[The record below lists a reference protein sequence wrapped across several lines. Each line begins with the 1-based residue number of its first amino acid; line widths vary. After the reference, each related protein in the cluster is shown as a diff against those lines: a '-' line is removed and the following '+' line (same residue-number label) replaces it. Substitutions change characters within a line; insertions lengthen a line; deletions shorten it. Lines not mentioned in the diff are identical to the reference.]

1 MTTLALSF
9 GQIVLIAICAIGV
22 VAVIT
27 WLLKRRRRDVWRDLA
42 RRHGLTFAERSD
54 GPRVTG
60 RTDGRRVEVFIND
73 ASSDRD
79 VGGVEVVRI
88 AVGLRGVPGGM
99 TAEGVPGLIGD
110 LAVLAEKRIEFQPE
124 EFNRD
129 VLVKGE
135 EAAARDY
142 WNEQRKQAFLDLV
155 RTAPCDQIVL
165 REGTL
170 AAELREIVSDR
181 RRLEQLMHQLLHSAA
196 LLEESTGEQGARVM

>member
-1 MTTLALSF
+1 
-9 GQIVLIAICAIGV
+9 VAI
-22 VAVIT
+22 IT
-27 WLLKRRRRDVWRDLA
+27 WLLKRRRRDVWRELA
-42 RRHGLTFAERSD
+42 RRHGLTFAERLD

-60 RTDGRRVEVFIND
+60 QTDGRRVDVFIND

-88 AVGLRGVPGGM
+88 AVAVRGVPRGM

-110 LAVLAEKRIEFQPE
+110 LALLAENRIEFQPE
-124 EFNRD
+124 DFNRD
-129 VLVKGE
+129 VLVKGD
-135 EAAARDY
+135 EAEARSY
-142 WNEQRKQAFLDLV
+142 WNERRKQAFLGLV

-181 RRLEQLMHQLLHSAA
+181 SQLEQLMHQLHHSASV
-196 LLEESTGEQGARVM
+196 LEESAAETGA